1 MRLSVK
7 FSLVISGLLFATIGL
22 MVFIN
27 INQNKLFLQNE
38 VQKKGQ
44 TLAQTAAIS
53 CLDPFLTKDF
63 ATLRRYCNSIAQDED
78 VTSISII
85 DTDNIIKMN
94 NDINRL
100 GDLWEKRNPSDSG
113 YYEVIDSILL
123 ADAVIGYVSITMN
136 NLNIRDELRQLIIKN
151 ILLGAFLTIIGLFF
165 ALLMARRITT
175 PLNILTTFA
184 ARVAEGD
191 FQSIPVSNS
200 SDEVGILSRAFNL
213 MTSSLKTY
221 IEARTRNE
229 RLTMAGR
236 LSAVIAHEIRNPL
249 EPIKGAA
256 TMLRVK
262 EPANDWVI
270 KYTKIIEEEV
280 ENLSEFIGNF
290 LDFTRPEE
298 PQLKKL
304 NINTLII
311 QIKDLTEEY
320 IRQKNNILLLSLDE
334 TMQNSFFDPN
344 HIKQIIMN
352 LILNAISAM
361 EGVKGE
367 IEIITS
373 KEFLGEVGD
382 VIQIIVRDNG
392 TGINPDMLE
401 KLFEPYFSSKSQGT
415 GLGLFISQLLIEKH
429 GGKISFKSEFGK
441 WTEVL
446 VWFPFKEKQ
455 VEK

>member
-7 FSLVISGLLFATIGL
+7 FSLVISGLLFVTIGL

-38 VQKKGQ
+38 VRKKGQ
-44 TLAQTAAIS
+44 TLAQTASIS
-53 CLDPFLTKDF
+53 SLDPFLKKDF
-63 ATLRRYCNSIAQDED
+63 ATLRRYCNSIARDED

-100 GDLWEKRNPSDSG
+100 GDLWEKRDNSDSG

-136 NLNIRDELRQLIIKN
+136 DFNIRDELRQLIIKN
-151 ILLGAFLTIIGLFF
+151 ILLGVLLTLIGLIF

-175 PLNILTTFA
+175 PLNILTSFA

-213 MTSSLKTY
+213 MTSSLKSY

-262 EPANDWVI
+262 APDNTWVN

-280 ENLSEFIGNF
+280 ENLSDFIGNF
-290 LDFTRPEE
+290 LDFTRPDD
-298 PQLKKL
+298 PQLKNL

-320 IRQKNNILLLSLDE
+320 IKQKDNILILSLDKSIPD
-334 TMQNSFFDPN
+334 SFFDPN
-344 HIKQIIMN
+344 QIKQIIMN
-352 LILNAISAM
+352 LILNAVQAM
-361 EGVKGE
+361 EGKKGQLK
-367 IEIITS
+367 IITS
-373 KEFLGEVGD
+373 SDNLEGAGRVVKIKVC
-382 VIQIIVRDNG
+382 DNG
-392 TGINPDMLE
+392 TGIHPDLLK

-446 VWFPFKEKQ
+446 VWFPFKEEQ
-455 VEK
+455 DEK